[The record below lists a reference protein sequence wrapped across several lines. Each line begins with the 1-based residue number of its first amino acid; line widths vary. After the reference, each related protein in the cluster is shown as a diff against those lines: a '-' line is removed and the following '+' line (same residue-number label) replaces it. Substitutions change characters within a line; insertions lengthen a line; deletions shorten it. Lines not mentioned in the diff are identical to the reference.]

1 MKLVNKSAEPAEIR
15 SDAPAQP
22 RKPSRRLR
30 RTLIIIASVVLVLAL
45 AGGGYLIFLPRV
57 QPLTLPSLPA
67 HLTPADLGLAAW
79 QDYHQPLPAHPLT
92 DSRLPGTPQVNAS
105 LALLEDAA
113 GQALVQQGQL
123 DRGLAYLRAAAQ
135 SSVENQRYSNDYR
148 VALRDHRR
156 YDDELKYFSQLAQ
169 HDTSPATQINF
180 ALVYVDQMRAC
191 PAPPDG
197 LVCQAQ
203 DSYRSI
209 NVLNG
214 VLATHPYN
222 IIAHF
227 ARGLNH
233 LYWPRLM
240 GHLPASQADLEYAVA
255 LTRPFPTILQAF
267 IPQAYVALGDVFAKD
282 GQVQTARNVWL
293 NGKEVVSASSLLDA
307 RLNIP
312 QDRLTDEENN
322 TLRGLGVPV
331 ETDLTI
337 FW

>member
-1 MKLVNKSAEPAEIR
+1 MKLVNKSSELAELR
-15 SDAPAQP
+15 SDASAPP

-30 RTLIIIASVVLVLAL
+30 RTLIIIASVVLVLLL

-67 HLTPADLGLAAW
+67 HLTSTDLGLANW
-79 QDYHQPLPAHPLT
+79 QEYQLPLPPHPLT
-92 DSRLPGTPQVNAS
+92 DSRLPGTPLVDTS

-123 DRGLAYLRAAAQ
+123 DRGLAYLQAAARSDSQ
-135 SSVENQRYSNDYR
+135 NQRYSNDYR
-148 VALRDHRR
+148 VALRNHRR
-156 YDDELKYFSQLAQ
+156 YDDEMKYFSQLAQ
-169 HDTSPATQINF
+169 HDTSPATMINF
-180 ALVYVDQMRAC
+180 ALVYVDEMRAC

-209 NVLNG
+209 DTLNK
-214 VLATHPYN
+214 VLAAHPYN
-222 IIAHF
+222 IMARF

-240 GHLPASQADLEYAVA
+240 GHLPASQTDLEYAVA
-255 LTRPFPTILQAF
+255 LTRSFPAILQTF

-282 GQVQTARNVWL
+282 GQVQVARNVWL
-293 NGKEVVSASSLLDA
+293 NGKEVLSVSSLLDA
-307 RLNIP
+307 RLAIP

-322 TLRGLGVPV
+322 TIRGLGVPV